1 MISAWHQSPAREEL
15 WNTNQTAAM
24 INTHNLFEAP
34 LLEEQMDMY
43 IKYEN
48 IESV

>member
-1 MISAWHQSPAREEL
+1 
-15 WNTNQTAAM
+15 M

-48 IESV
+48 IESVWRYLVNDNGINTVWLFSY